1 MIEFSIF
8 EKSILFILL
17 GLVIF
22 SGIRSYKI
30 LFTTIKRGKNN
41 FRKITFQRTWKVLTE
56 KIILLAPT
64 WKTRFW
70 SNLFHIMIVWGFLIF
85 LFTNIY
91 DLLNRF
97 FPTFTIPL
105 NFAKILFPLTDIFS
119 GLIIAGVFYFS
130 LRRLFFRK
138 NLTIRENIKLL
149 PDIRKKINQDSAIVI
164 ALIFIHVTS
173 RILAESLKAVY
184 IPNNLW
190 LPITNTVALFWI
202 PTPFVI
208 FFWKVFSWSTL
219 LSLFLF
225 IPYFPYSKHFHLLMA
240 PINFLL
246 KQESKTLSLV
256 QNIDFQDET
265 QELFGAVRL
274 EELES
279 TSILDS
285 YACIMCCRCQNVC
298 PPYESGSELSPAAYE
313 INKRYYLNQ
322 NFGKM
327 NDKSFE
333 SLPLTEFAIT
343 EKAVW
348 DCTACGACVNICPV
362 GIDPLSDILQIR
374 RHLVLMQDRYPKSF
388 QVLFRNLERYAN
400 PWGINNIHRLD
411 WAADQQI
418 RTIEENPN
426 PDILW
431 WVGCAGA
438 YDSLAQKSS
447 LAFLKLLNTAKVN
460 FAVLGQLENCTGDSA
475 RRAGKEDIFYQLALA
490 NIEILNQFNPKRIV
504 TSCAHCYHT
513 LKNEYSAFGGN
524 YEVIHSSELILELL
538 DSKKLAVRNDFES
551 EKISFQDPCY
561 LSRFNSKSDSLYSVL
576 DKSNC
581 KISISDFNHSATWCC
596 GAGGSQIWKEPEN
609 SGTAINQ
616 IRFDQLTANSTKKLI
631 TACPFCK
638 SMLTDANQKAGMP
651 IVIQDLSE
659 HLMER
664 IIAED

>member
-1 MIEFSIF
+1 MIEFSFF
-8 EKSILFILL
+8 EKSILFIIF

-22 SGIRSYKI
+22 SGIRTYKI
-30 LFTTIKRGKNN
+30 IFKTIQRGKNN
-41 FRKITFQRTWKVLTE
+41 LSKIPFQRILKVLFD
-56 KIILLAPT
+56 KIILLIPT

-70 SNLFHIMIVWGFLIF
+70 SNLFHIMIVWGFLVF
-85 LFTNIY
+85 LITNIY

-97 FPTFTIPL
+97 FPTFTIPMA
-105 NFAKILFPLTDIFS
+105 FSKILFPATDILS
-119 GLIIAGVFYFS
+119 GTIIVGVFYFS
-130 LRRLFFRK
+130 LRRLFFHK
-138 NLTIRENIKLL
+138 DLIIRENIKLL
-149 PDIRKKINQDSAIVI
+149 PGVRKKINRDSAIVI

-190 LPITNTVALFWI
+190 LPITNTVSTIWY
-202 PTPFVI
+202 PTPFII
-208 FFWKVFSWSTL
+208 FFWKVFSWLTL
-219 LSLFLF
+219 ISLFLF

-240 PINFLL
+240 PLNYLF
-246 KQESKTLSLV
+246 KQEAKTLSPV
-256 QNIDFQDET
+256 QKIDFEDET
-265 QELFGAVRL
+265 QELFGAIRL
-274 EELES
+274 EELDCS
-279 TSILDS
+279 SILDS

-327 NDKSFE
+327 NSNSFE
-333 SLPLTEFAIT
+333 SSPLTEFAIT
-343 EKAVW
+343 EKAIW

-411 WAADQQI
+411 WAAGNQI
-418 RTIEENPN
+418 QTIDENPN

-447 LAFLKLLNTAKVN
+447 LAFLKLLNNAGAN
-460 FAVLGQLENCTGDSA
+460 YAVLGQLENCTGDSA
-475 RRAGKEDIFYQLALA
+475 RRAGKEDLFYQLATT
-490 NIEILNQFNPKRIV
+490 NVEILNQINPGQIV
-504 TSCAHCYHT
+504 TSCAHCYHA

-524 YEVIHSSELILELL
+524 YEVIHSSKLIFEFL
-538 DSKKLAVRNDFES
+538 DSKKLTLKNDNDIENV
-551 EKISFQDPCY
+551 SFHDPCY
-561 LSRFNSKSDSLYSVL
+561 LSRFNSESELLQSVL
-576 DKSNC
+576 EKSNS
-581 KISISDFNHSATWCC
+581 KIITSPFNHSATWCC
-596 GAGGSQIWKEPEN
+596 GAGGTQIWKEPEN

-616 IRFDQLTANSTKKLI
+616 IRFDQLTANATNKLI

-638 SMLTDANQKAGMP
+638 SMLTDANQKAGTP
-651 IVIQDLSE
+651 VVVQDLSE
-659 HLMER
+659 QILEK
-664 IIAED
+664 IITEE

>member
-1 MIEFSIF
+1 MIEFSTF
-8 EKSILFILL
+8 EKSFLFILL
-17 GLVIF
+17 GLTLY

-30 LFTTIKRGKNN
+30 LFATIKRGRNN
-41 FRKITFQRTWKVLTE
+41 LSKITVHRTWKVLTE
-56 KIILLAPT
+56 KIILLLPT

-85 LFTNIY
+85 LIINIY

-97 FPTFTIPL
+97 FPTFTIPSP
-105 NFAKILFPLTDIFS
+105 FAKILFPLTDIFS

-130 LRRLFFRK
+130 LRRLFFHK
-138 NLTIRENIKLL
+138 DLMIRGNVKLI

-190 LPITNTVALFWI
+190 LPITNTISSIWI

-219 LSLFLF
+219 ISLFLF
-225 IPYFPYSKHFHLLMA
+225 IPYFPYSKHFHLMLA
-240 PINFLL
+240 PINYLL
-246 KQESKTLSLV
+246 KQDTKTLSAI
-256 QNIDFQDET
+256 QRIDFEDET

-279 TSILDS
+279 SSILDS

-298 PPYESGSELSPAAYE
+298 PPYNSGSELSPAAFE

-322 NFGKM
+322 NFGRM
-327 NDKSFE
+327 NSSSFE

-348 DCTACGACVNICPV
+348 DCTTCGACVNVCPV

-388 QVLFRNLERYAN
+388 QVLFKNLERYAN
-400 PWGINNIHRLD
+400 PWGIHNIHRLD
-411 WAADQQI
+411 WAAGHQI
-418 RTIEENPN
+418 RTVEQNPD

-447 LAFLKLLNTAKVN
+447 LAFLNLLNHAEIN
-460 FAVLGQLENCTGDSA
+460 FSVLGQLENCTGDSA
-475 RRAGKEDIFYQLALA
+475 RRAGKEDLFYQLATA
-490 NIEILNQFNPKRIV
+490 NVEILNEINPKRIV
-504 TSCAHCYHT
+504 TSCAHCYHV
-513 LKNEYSAFGGN
+513 LKNEYSDFGGN
-524 YEVIHSSELILELL
+524 YDVIHSSELLLELL
-538 DSKKLAVRNDFES
+538 DKNKLVMRKNFNS
-551 EKISFQDPCY
+551 ERISFQDPCY
-561 LSRFNSKSDSLYSVL
+561 LSRFNYKSDSLYSVL
-576 DKSNC
+576 EKSNC
-581 KISISDFNHSATWCC
+581 EKSTSPFNHSATWCC
-596 GAGGSQIWKEPEN
+596 GAGGSQIWKEPEY
-609 SGTAINQ
+609 SEKSIND
-616 IRFDQLTANSTKKLI
+616 IRFEQLTSVSTKKLI

-638 SMLTDANQKAGMP
+638 SMLSDANQKAEMS
-651 IVIQDLSE
+651 VVVQDLSE
-659 HLMER
+659 YFIENIIMEN
-664 IIAED
+664 